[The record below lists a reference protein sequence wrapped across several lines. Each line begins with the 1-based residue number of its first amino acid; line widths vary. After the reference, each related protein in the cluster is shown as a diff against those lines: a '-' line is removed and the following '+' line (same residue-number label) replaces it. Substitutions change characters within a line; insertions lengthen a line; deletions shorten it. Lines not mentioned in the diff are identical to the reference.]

1 MRYEQMLV
9 ADQRTIQEYQD
20 KVCEY
25 LRDALEK
32 EQESEALFTK
42 LVEYENTINNI
53 LVDKVTL

>member
-1 MRYEQMLV
+1 MLLS
-9 ADQRTIQEYQD
+9 DQRIIQEYQD

-32 EQESEALFTK
+32 EQESETLFTK

>member
-1 MRYEQMLV
+1 M
-9 ADQRTIQEYQD
+9 IQEYQD

-32 EQESEALFTK
+32 EQESETLFTK
-42 LVEYENTINNI
+42 LIEHESTINAI